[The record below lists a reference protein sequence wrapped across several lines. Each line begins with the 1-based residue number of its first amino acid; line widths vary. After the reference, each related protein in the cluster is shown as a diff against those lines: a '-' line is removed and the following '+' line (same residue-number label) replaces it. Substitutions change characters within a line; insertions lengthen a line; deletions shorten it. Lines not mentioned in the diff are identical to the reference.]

1 MNILDDV
8 NYEIAVLQRN
18 IKDTY
23 NASSQ
28 ASARADFVAAAL
40 MLEAADDL
48 QQELRAALDFRA
60 DLLGEVP
67 CDTCEGDQCS
77 NCYYDDANDGTTVT
91 LQISEDLDQSYQ
103 LDVLLNEMNV
113 MAGQIEYQQD
123 EIDYLQDELKDAEDA
138 IDYWVDKAQ
147 DNDDAQAD
155 YDSLLSIFKAL
166 QIDYHN
172 LEKTL
177 FSERASFD
185 KANDLLHDELTDA
198 EAGID
203 FYVGQS
209 MDEEAR
215 ADALY
220 NALASIADLS
230 SCRISNCCNVESR
243 LNQIFTIAEG
253 AL

>member
-1 MNILDDV
+1 MHILDDV

-23 NASSQ
+23 NASTE

-67 CDTCEGDQCS
+67 CDTCDGDQCS
-77 NCYYDDANDGTTVT
+77 NCYYDGANNGTTVT

-103 LDVLLNEMNV
+103 LDVLLNELNV
-113 MAGQIEYQQD
+113 MGAQIEY
-123 EIDYLQDELKDAEDA
+123 LQDQ
-138 IDYWVDKAQ
+138 VD
-147 DNDDAQAD
+147 
-155 YDSLLSIFKAL
+155 FL
-166 QIDYHN
+166 Q
-172 LEKTL
+172 E
-177 FSERASFD
+177 
-185 KANDLLHDELTDA
+185 ELTDA

-243 LNQIFTIAEG
+243 LNQIFLIAEG

>member
-1 MNILDDV
+1 MHILDDV

-23 NASSQ
+23 NASTE

-40 MLEAADDL
+40 LLESADDL
-48 QQELRAALDFRA
+48 QSELRAALDFRA
-60 DLLGEVP
+60 DLLGDMP
-67 CDTCEGDQCS
+67 CDDCDGDQCS
-77 NCYYDDANDGTTVT
+77 NCYYEVSVSVDPTDM
-91 LQISEDLDQSYQ
+91 DQSYQ
-103 LDVLLNEMNV
+103 LDVLLNELNV
-113 MAGQIEYQQD
+113 MGAQIE
-123 EIDYLQDELKDAEDA
+123 YLQDE
-138 IDYWVDKAQ
+138 VD
-147 DNDDAQAD
+147 
-155 YDSLLSIFKAL
+155 FL
-166 QIDYHN
+166 Q
-172 LEKTL
+172 
-177 FSERASFD
+177 
-185 KANDLLHDELTDA
+185 DELADA

-215 ADALY
+215 ADVLY

-243 LNQIFTIAEG
+243 LNQIFLIAEG